1 MTAGLGQA
9 PECSRETHR
18 CEHPVRF
25 VFGLPTPIWVQ
36 PVRVPADRQIPQL
49 IRGQH
54 RAARKSGT
62 LAPRVYVIF
71 RPEEI
76 DRASC
81 EAKVNP
87 PLGGRYEEVNGP
99 VAFEQCVVPN
109 RYLEH
114 GARVRTFG
122 EDMSIRTEHCRNTE
136 RVPHARCPP
145 LSVSDPYP
153 MPSGDR

>member
-1 MTAGLGQA
+1 MTATLGQA
-9 PECSRETHR
+9 PEFSCETHR
-18 CEHPVRF
+18 REHPVRF
-25 VFGLPTPIWVQ
+25 VFGLPTPVRAQ

-49 IRGQH
+49 IGGHH

-87 PLGGRYEEVNGP
+87 PLSGRYEEMNGP
-99 VAFEQCVVPN
+99 VVFEHCVVLH
-109 RYLEH
+109 R
-114 GARVRTFG
+114 
-122 EDMSIRTEHCRNTE
+122 
-136 RVPHARCPP
+136 
-145 LSVSDPYP
+145 
-153 MPSGDR
+153 